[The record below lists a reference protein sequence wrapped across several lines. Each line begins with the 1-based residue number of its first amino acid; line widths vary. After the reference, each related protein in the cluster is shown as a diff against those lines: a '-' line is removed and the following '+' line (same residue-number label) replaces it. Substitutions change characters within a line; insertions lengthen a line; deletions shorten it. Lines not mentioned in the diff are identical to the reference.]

1 MLSATAIRI
10 LKTHHQIARLAMLA
24 GAIGA
29 LSGCAQLSAIL
40 NENKTT
46 GEGSEQFLA
55 VDKHSP
61 YPAIRRAEFEQV
73 NLVELIDPEGDAQHG
88 LLARA
93 WKDTKNDGGSIKWGQ
108 RYDLAFAAFR
118 SRADSPINPK
128 KLHRNAVQDRI
139 LGVSTSR
146 CNVFKTYLRR
156 QQSDTNFLLGT
167 ATTISGVLGAVLP
180 GATASRNLAGAAG
193 IFSGVQAEFNS
204 SYYSNLAAQVI
215 VQGIE
220 NHQNRLLTQI
230 IQERQKRSVDDY
242 SMEAAV
248 KDALYFDGTCS
259 TVIGLL
265 EAAESIKEVNNP
277 GLPRAA
283 EIIASVKA
291 MNRLAQTDNINAM
304 AQSGELEQL
313 LKLSAPKTSP
323 LAVVS
328 LGKSDPDADTMARL
342 QTAAN
347 APQRFESAVQKL
359 ADQLVSTYEQ
369 AQSKLQD
376 AKPADKELG
385 KSVAQALVV
394 DTKSWLAKSAMK
406 TCLPLLRAKA
416 QPYSMAATA
425 RKLAPDGSAERLN
438 LDVEVGTAGAVATG
452 AASKVEWLLNKLQ
465 QRAQKFAD
473 TARTALTANPP
484 SDLATIQAKWKDITD
499 DVPSQLDCAD
509 TKTVAGETST
519 DSTKTPSQKP

>member
-1 MLSATAIRI
+1 MYRLTEQSI
-10 LKTHHQIARLAMLA
+10 QIAALATVLCF
-24 GAIGA
+24 
-29 LSGCAQLSAIL
+29 LTGCAQLSAIWH
-40 NENKTT
+40 ENAST
-46 GEGSEQFLA
+46 GKGAEQFSA

-61 YPAIRRAEFEQV
+61 YPAIRREDFEQV
-73 NLVELIDPEGDAQHG
+73 NLVELIDPEGNAKNGD
-88 LLARA
+88 LASA
-93 WKDTKNDGGSIKWGQ
+93 WKDTGEGNNKDMG
-108 RYDLAFAAFR
+108 RRFDLAFAAFR
-118 SRADSPINPK
+118 LRADSPHNPK
-128 KLHRNAVQDRI
+128 KLQRNAVQDRI

-167 ATTISGVLGAVLP
+167 ATTISGVLGAMVD

-291 MNRLAQTDNINAM
+291 MNQLAQTDNIQAM
-304 AQSGELEQL
+304 AQSGELEHL

-323 LAVVS
+323 LAVVA
-328 LGKSDPDADTMARL
+328 LGNQDPNTEIMGRL

-347 APQRFESAVQKL
+347 AIQRFQSAVQKHAEQL
-359 ADQLVSTYEQ
+359 RILYKQAQDNLPKDKRSEANLGILAAEAFREQSSLWLSASKLDACVQELKTAAAPYSKAVSDKKLALENSADQLQ
-369 AQSKLQD
+369 LQV
-376 AKPADKELG
+376 PVGVEG
-385 KSVAQALVV
+385 
-394 DTKSWLAKSAMK
+394 
-406 TCLPLLRAKA
+406 AKA
-416 QPYSMAATA
+416 Q
-425 RKLAPDGSAERLN
+425 
-438 LDVEVGTAGAVATG
+438 G
-452 AASKVEWLLNKLQ
+452 AASNVEWMLAILQ
-465 QRAQKFAD
+465 QQVQKSAD
-473 TARTALTANPP
+473 IARKALTADSP
-484 SDLATIQAKWKDITD
+484 SDVATIKSMWGNFNVDATSVPNCAK
-499 DVPSQLDCAD
+499 
-509 TKTVAGETST
+509 
-519 DSTKTPSQKP
+519 